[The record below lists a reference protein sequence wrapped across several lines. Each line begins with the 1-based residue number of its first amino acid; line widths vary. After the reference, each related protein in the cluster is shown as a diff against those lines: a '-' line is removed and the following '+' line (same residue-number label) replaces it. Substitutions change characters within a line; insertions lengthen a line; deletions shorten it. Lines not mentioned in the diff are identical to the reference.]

1 MPIRAIVI
9 LLVAAVIIALCFRNE
24 IYGWYK
30 QVTEKKDEENTNDKG
45 DEE

>member
-9 LLVAAVIIALCFRNE
+9 LLVAAVIVALCFRNE

-30 QVTEKKDEENTNDKG
+30 QETKKENEENTDDKG
-45 DEE
+45 DE